1 MNDAWNE
8 WQTFKSEGKKYLVSP
23 VKGEV
28 LKWKDAKAKC
38 EEKGGILAS
47 NLSPK
52 WFKKFPEKIKLPGQG
67 LQKEGYWVGAK
78 LTGTEE
84 EHELKWITGE
94 PLSPNHPNWDDGRPD
109 FEQLNRAEDGECC
122 VWVEL
127 FDERAKLQH
136 IQWCDVTFPF
146 ICQLN

>member
-52 WFKKFPEKIKLPGQG
+52 WFKKFPEKIKICHLCMHCGLPAQKSRKTSRPFLG
-67 LQKEGYWVGAK
+67 L
-78 LTGTEE
+78 
-84 EHELKWITGE
+84 
-94 PLSPNHPNWDDGRPD
+94 
-109 FEQLNRAEDGECC
+109 
-122 VWVEL
+122 
-127 FDERAKLQH
+127 
-136 IQWCDVTFPF
+136 
-146 ICQLN
+146 